1 MSKYEIQIRNT
12 GQFYD
17 RAIRVAESED
27 IEILSSVVPGSLLH
41 EKITNP
47 VDSGIDEG

>member
-1 MSKYEIQIRNT
+1 MNSYELQILKT

-17 RAIRVAESED
+17 QAMRAAEHGEL
-27 IEILSSVVPGSLLH
+27 ETLSSVVPGYRLH
-41 EKITNP
+41 EKISNH